1 MLANAGLTPLVVALA
16 IGVPSALLYGVELG
30 VIIAN
35 FGHFRSSFFV
45 LVIVRGICSLVNYV
59 CSCFAHRFG
68 RIGLFLP
75 IYLSLP
81 RLVLALL
88 SFVVY
93 YAFHVENLLTALLL
107 LNRVTSLLMPMNYEK
122 FWHRSLPFFL
132 AVSFILPLP
141 FTAPIFGFDM
151 FIHVQLD
158 NVTFTLDDHKTENE
172 INSSELAAWSAILFG
187 VICLL
192 LNLATLFAY
201 KLRRCQNAG
210 LQNNA
215 NSKVERKMTI
225 YTVFTFFGQLIFAIF
240 MKWLNISLEMDDLL
254 FLANINQ
261 YPWVSDLATV
271 AIPAWLL
278 VWASSKVREILA
290 EKFNKLTSR
299 FKKQKSGS
307 IQLRVLS
314 PFSMEILK
322 EELGQQPFSLCIDAS
337 NHGEKKLV
345 PIVIRFFNGKLGL
358 RTRLLDMTSL
368 PGETADQLFDWIYDF
383 CTITNSFTHTL
394 DYPIKSGQPDVRE
407 MAPISIMEQFR
418 AKIEEVVQL
427 AEQICPEIAQLDE
440 LFDEVSAV
448 NQTLAGI
455 PEEFWLKSAEDKW
468 KGIFAADGAIEG
480 YKNLYRVVSAAFS
493 IPTSNAFVERVFF
506 TGKQSMDQRNKF
518 IGS

>member
-1 MLANAGLTPLVVALA
+1 MDSAFFSAMAMLANAGLSPLVVALA

-210 LQNNA
+210 LQNDA

-240 MKWLNISLEMDDLL
+240 MVFVYLFATNFVDEQNNRSSYAQKWLNISLETDDLL

-278 VWASSKVREILA
+278 VWASSKMREILA

-299 FKKQKSGS
+299 FKKQKPGS
-307 IQLRVLS
+307 IQLSKTKTIKVL
-314 PFSMEILK
+314 P
-322 EELGQQPFSLCIDAS
+322 A
-337 NHGEKKLV
+337 
-345 PIVIRFFNGKLGL
+345 
-358 RTRLLDMTSL
+358 
-368 PGETADQLFDWIYDF
+368 
-383 CTITNSFTHTL
+383 
-394 DYPIKSGQPDVRE
+394 
-407 MAPISIMEQFR
+407 
-418 AKIEEVVQL
+418 AKNV
-427 AEQICPEIAQLDE
+427 
-440 LFDEVSAV
+440 
-448 NQTLAGI
+448 
-455 PEEFWLKSAEDKW
+455 
-468 KGIFAADGAIEG
+468 
-480 YKNLYRVVSAAFS
+480 
-493 IPTSNAFVERVFF
+493 
-506 TGKQSMDQRNKF
+506 M
-518 IGS
+518 

>member
-1 MLANAGLTPLVVALA
+1 MLVNAGLTPLVVALA

-107 LNRVTSLLMPMNYEK
+107 LNRVTSLLMPMNYEN

-210 LQNNA
+210 LQNDA
-215 NSKVERKMTI
+215 NSKIERKMTI

-240 MKWLNISLEMDDLL
+240 MVFVYLFATNFVDEQNNRSSYAQKWLNISLETDDLL

-307 IQLRVLS
+307 IQLSKTKTIKVL
-314 PFSMEILK
+314 PAAAAK
-322 EELGQQPFSLCIDAS
+322 
-337 NHGEKKLV
+337 N
-345 PIVIRFFNGKLGL
+345 VI
-358 RTRLLDMTSL
+358 
-368 PGETADQLFDWIYDF
+368 
-383 CTITNSFTHTL
+383 
-394 DYPIKSGQPDVRE
+394 
-407 MAPISIMEQFR
+407 
-418 AKIEEVVQL
+418 
-427 AEQICPEIAQLDE
+427 
-440 LFDEVSAV
+440 
-448 NQTLAGI
+448 
-455 PEEFWLKSAEDKW
+455 
-468 KGIFAADGAIEG
+468 
-480 YKNLYRVVSAAFS
+480 
-493 IPTSNAFVERVFF
+493 
-506 TGKQSMDQRNKF
+506 
-518 IGS
+518 

>member
-1 MLANAGLTPLVVALA
+1 MDSAFFSAMAMLANAGLSPLVVALA

-210 LQNNA
+210 LQNDA

-240 MKWLNISLEMDDLL
+240 MVFVYLFATNFVDEQNNRSSYAQKWLNISLETDDLL

-278 VWASSKVREILA
+278 VWASSKMREILA

-299 FKKQKSGS
+299 FKKQKPGS
-307 IQLRVLS
+307 IQLTKMRIVLANGIEAS
-314 PFSMEILK
+314 FGPESA
-322 EELGQQPFSLCIDAS
+322 ELRAITCGLGAFGVITEVEL
-337 NHGEKKLV
+337 NLV
-345 PIVIRFFNGKLGL
+345 S
-358 RTRLLDMTSL
+358 T
-368 PGETADQLFDWIYDF
+368 FDTISYDF
-383 CTITNSFTHTL
+383 VRYHTH
-394 DYPIKSGQPDVRE
+394 I
-407 MAPISIMEQFR
+407 
-418 AKIEEVVQL
+418 
-427 AEQICPEIAQLDE
+427 
-440 LFDEVSAV
+440 
-448 NQTLAGI
+448 
-455 PEEFWLKSAEDKW
+455 
-468 KGIFAADGAIEG
+468 
-480 YKNLYRVVSAAFS
+480 
-493 IPTSNAFVERVFF
+493 
-506 TGKQSMDQRNKF
+506 
-518 IGS
+518 